1 MDPHSLYLAGAD
13 SAAVEAGFPV
23 LSVASDSLLLL
34 TVAAAAWA
42 GRAHAVVASRQ
53 VDTHAVVPASVG
65 LQAALIHVW
74 KTQGSGFHDRTLKL
88 VSPQLGGGGKLP
100 LDIFQKQLCGTGLN
114 FHLCGDPHGGNALP
128 SPSLRTPKPNSNL

>member
-13 SAAVEAGFPV
+13 SAAVKAGFPV

-34 TVAAAAWA
+34 TVAAAAWT

-53 VDTHAVVPASVG
+53 VDAHAVVPASVG

-74 KTQGSGFHDRTLKL
+74 KTEGSGFHERTLKL
-88 VSPQLGGGGKLP
+88 SWGGELP
-100 LDIFQKQLCGTGLN
+100 LDIIQKQLCGTGLN
-114 FHLCGDPHGGNALP
+114 HLCGDLHVWNALP
-128 SPSLRTPKPNSNL
+128 SPSLGAPKPNSNL